1 MKNNSDSTTCPQC
14 GSQPGQDCRI
24 YGTCWFGNS
33 SNLQIA
39 IPIPELKKTNKM
51 EKTKEYIYNEVMRYI
66 NECNDYEYKLQTAER
81 ELTEATERVN
91 RYKQDLKE
99 ASKNK
104 DMFTTMLTEFESS
117 EEK

>member
-51 EKTKEYIYNEVMRYI
+51 EKTKKYITEEFERYNNEWNEYY
-66 NECNDYEYKLQTAER
+66 YKLTEAKR
-81 ELTEATERVN
+81 ELEEATERVN
-91 RYKQDLKE
+91 RYEQDLKE
-99 ASKNK
+99 AAKQR
-104 DMFTTMLTEFESS
+104 DMYDSM
-117 EEK
+117 